1 MLISLLYKIRSESK
15 SFCSKIPKII
25 TFLTSVFLIYTCV
38 CLKMV
43 ILMFSSIFL
52 SKQNIGS
59 VCVCVCV
66 CVCMCVGR
74 CGNGQESGFTS
85 TFQLNTCDFPST

>member
-1 MLISLLYKIRSESK
+1 MLISLLYKIRSESE

-43 ILMFSSIFL
+43 ILIFSSIFL
-52 SKQNIGS
+52 SKQNIG
-59 VCVCVCV
+59 CVCV
-66 CVCMCVGR
+66 CVGR
-74 CGNGQESGFTS
+74 CGNGQESDFTS
-85 TFQLNTCDFPST
+85 TFQLNICDFPST